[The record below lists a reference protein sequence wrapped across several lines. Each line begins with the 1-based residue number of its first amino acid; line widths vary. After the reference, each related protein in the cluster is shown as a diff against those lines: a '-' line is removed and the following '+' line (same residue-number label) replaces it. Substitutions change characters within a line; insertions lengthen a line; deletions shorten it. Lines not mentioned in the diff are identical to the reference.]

1 MSDEDVRAPE
11 PSALGVQDLELLVS
25 IELDRFPVT
34 LAELQR
40 WRPGEIV
47 NLRRAPSDTV
57 SLVVE
62 TGAQR
67 RVLAEGRVVVVGDRL
82 GVEVVRLLTR
92 LEDGPRQ
99 A

>member
-1 MSDEDVRAPE
+1 MSDEETGPPPAT
-11 PSALGVQDLELLVS
+11 LGIDDLELLVTV
-25 IELDRFPVT
+25 ELDRFPVT
-34 LAELQR
+34 LAELQG

-47 NLRRAPSDTV
+47 NLRRTPSDTV
-57 SLVVE
+57 RLVVE

-67 RVLAEGRVVVVGDRL
+67 RVLAEGRVVAVGDRL

-92 LEDGPRQ
+92 LEDEPGS